1 MTTITN
7 YINERKESGTIF
19 VLKGFDL
26 NDNGF
31 IKSYLSETIKN
42 PIQRFFSLTQQ
53 ETPVIAFDEFI
64 PLYTF
69 IYSQFKKIIILDNP
83 IYLNLYPV
91 NAVLNDEIK
100 NTLLN
105 HLNEEVEDETELAD
119 NTPYSNIYSNL
130 VKTGSTFA
138 CCYNID
144 DSKLKADKVEIV
156 VFGNNDYSKELE
168 ESTDK
173 NLEYRNIY
181 GELDYFNLVQELI
194 NEPNNCYCVNYEN
207 YNYGK
212 ETIKRALMLLNSNF
226 NNRLFIASLEQQII
240 DEEDK
245 YEDIDKIMK
254 KYWGYE
260 TYKQLKVYDLVEL
273 QKGIKKIITISQ
285 KRIINDILEQ
295 SENSINGRSHR
306 DIFVTAPTGAGK
318 SLLFQLPA
326 IYMAEKYNFVTLV
339 ITPLISL
346 MNDQID
352 ALKEIGYNAARTI
365 NSDISPV
372 IKQEILDDIAN
383 SKAHILY
390 LSPESLLS
398 KSDMEQLIG
407 TRKIGMVVIDEAHI
421 VTTWGKQFRP
431 DYWFLGDHI
440 QKIRTA
446 QDKKYNQS
454 FVLATFTATA
464 IYGGKED
471 MYGETKASL
480 HMFDPITYLGYLKR
494 DNIEI
499 NICEIQKVT
508 KKEEYE
514 IDKFD
519 DLINSVI
526 KPNLARSKKILIY
539 FPTVSLI
546 SRFKSYCFSKNL
558 GQYIS
563 IYHGQLTSDM
573 KTENFE
579 EFRNGNR
586 KVMLA
591 TKAFGMGINISD
603 ISVVSHFA
611 PTGNVCDYMQ
621 EIGRVARDSNIQGNA
636 VYNHMSND
644 FKHINRL
651 QGLSAI
657 KNYQLVNVIKKIW
670 ELYNEYRNNPDLR
683 NTKKRNAM
691 LIDTECF
698 SYIFNSPLGD
708 ENDLINKVK
717 TAMLLIQKDYDNRSF
732 SPFHFRPSTLFE
744 YGFLAINPIYQN
756 LLNKKY
762 NNSVEEVYN
771 AAHICKVNL
780 KKIWEKEYQKDIS
793 FPKFKFLLY
802 SGSKELNF
810 NSKYKFSPAVSIDII
825 FENKYYSIYEN
836 RINILKEIVN
846 ETITKSKYYSF
857 DMMLDKFMEL
867 AKIKKDNIN
876 KYLAESI
883 LNTFIASINAY
894 KNNNYGQKYNSKI
907 YTCKEVCKMK
917 ENSKVIPFYLFDT
930 SADYFFKWIDNTYRY
945 IINNLV
951 DNKLYLDL
959 SKNNN
964 YSKGIF
970 TILGL
975 LEAIGVLNFKSLGG
989 TNSQIYIYVNE
1000 TKSMQ
1005 IVKDKPYLYKNKL
1018 LELINNRHSE
1028 SVKMLSFLYKGKFSS
1043 DEIWEHLENYFLG
1056 ILPKELQDEANDQ
1069 VIDKD
1074 TLVEKPVKFET
1085 GCNLKE
1091 DYSNWEEASGL
1102 YEVPIMK
1109 KIVKSEIPLADYYD
1123 SSLIIDEYRI
1133 NGCFTWVNQKLMLTT
1148 GEENPELREVAEK
1161 AGWFCFPINSVSI
1174 DQIKTILE

>member
-1 MTTITN
+1 MTTIKN
-7 YINERKESGTIF
+7 YINENNQSGTLF

-26 NDNGF
+26 TENGF
-31 IKSYLSETIKN
+31 NKVYLEDSFNNKAFN
-42 PIQRFFSLTQQ
+42 RLAFLTQQ
-53 ETPVIAFDEFI
+53 EVAVISYEEFI
-64 PLYTF
+64 CINAL
-69 IYSQFKKIIILDNP
+69 IKEVFKKIVILDNP

-91 NAVLNDEIK
+91 NVNLNGEIEESLLKHFDDE
-100 NTLLN
+100 
-105 HLNEEVEDETELAD
+105 VDENTELAD
-119 NTPYSNIYSNL
+119 ITPYLDIYNNFI
-130 VKTGSTFA
+130 KTNFGIA
-138 CCYNID
+138 CSYNID
-144 DSKLKADKVEIV
+144 DSILKTDKVEIIV
-156 VFGNNDYSKELE
+156 LGNNDYSKELE
-168 ESTDK
+168 EYTDITK

-181 GELDYFNLVQELI
+181 TELDYFNLVQELI
-194 NEPNNCYCVNYEN
+194 NEQNNCYCVNYEN

-212 ETIKRALMLLNSNF
+212 ETIKRALMLLNSNYC
-226 NNRLFIASLEQQII
+226 NRLFIASSEQQII

-245 YEDIDKIMK
+245 YEDVDKIMK

-260 TYKQLKVYDLVEL
+260 TYKQLKVYDLEEL
-273 QKGIKKIITISQ
+273 QKGIKKIKTISQ

-295 SENSINGRSHR
+295 SENTIKGISHR
-306 DIFVTAPTGAGK
+306 DIFVTAPTSAGK
-318 SLLFQLPA
+318 SLVFLLPA
-326 IYMAEKYNFVTLV
+326 IYMAEKNNLVTIV
-339 ITPLISL
+339 VSPLISL
-346 MNDQID
+346 MKDQID
-352 ALKEIGYNAARTI
+352 ELKTKGYNAARTI
-365 NSDISPV
+365 NSDVLPL

-398 KSDMEQLIG
+398 KSDIEQLIG
-407 TRKIGMVVIDEAHI
+407 KRRIGMVVIDEAHI

-471 MYGETKASL
+471 MYGETKSSL
-480 HMFDPITYLGYLKR
+480 HMFNPITYLGYLKR

-499 NICEIQKVT
+499 DISEV
-508 KKEEYE
+508 KKESNKKEYE
-514 IDKFD
+514 SDKFD
-519 DLINSVI
+519 NLINYVI
-526 KPNLARSKKILIY
+526 KPSLVRGQKTLIY

-546 SRFKSYCFSKNL
+546 NRFYDYCNKNL
-558 GQYIS
+558 LQYIS
-563 IYHGQLTSDM
+563 IYHGQLPSDM
-573 KTENFE
+573 KNKYFE
-579 EFRNGNR
+579 EFKNGNR

-591 TKAFGMGINISD
+591 TKAFGMGINIPD

-621 EIGRVARDSNIQGNA
+621 EIGRVARSSNIHGYA
-636 VYNHMSND
+636 IYKHMSKD

-651 QGLSAI
+651 HGLSAI
-657 KNYQLVNVIKKIW
+657 KPYQLVNVIKKIN
-670 ELYNEYRNNPDLR
+670 ELYKEYRKNPNLK
-683 NTKKRNAM
+683 NTKKSNAM
-691 LIDTECF
+691 LIDTDCF
-698 SYIFNSPLGD
+698 SYIFNSSLRD

-717 TAMLLIQKDYDNRSF
+717 TALLLIQKDYDNKSF

-780 KKIWEKEYQKDIS
+780 KKIWEKDYQEKFS

-802 SGSKELNF
+802 SGSKELDF
-810 NSKYKFSPAVSIDII
+810 NTKYKFSTAVAIDILY
-825 FENKYYSIYEN
+825 ENKYYSNYEN
-836 RINILKEIVN
+836 RINTLKEIVY
-846 ETITKSKYYSF
+846 ETISKNKYYSI
-857 DMMLDKFMEL
+857 DMM
-867 AKIKKDNIN
+867 IKSFIEKARKNKDNIDS
-876 KYLAESI
+876 YMAESI
-883 LNTFIASINAY
+883 INTFMTSINAY
-894 KNNNYGQKYNSKI
+894 KNNNYEQKCNSKI
-907 YTCKEVCKMK
+907 YAYK
-917 ENSKVIPFYLFDT
+917 ENIKMAPSYLFDT
-930 SADYFFKWIDNTYRY
+930 SSENFFKWIDNTFKF
-945 IINNLV
+945 IENNLV
-951 DNKLYLDL
+951 DHKLYLNL
-959 SKNNN
+959 SLSN
-964 YSKGIF
+964 SKGIF
-970 TILGL
+970 TLLGL
-975 LEAIGVLNFKSLGG
+975 LEAIGVLKFKSLGG

-1000 TKSMQ
+1000 TKRMQ
-1005 IVKDKPYLYKNKL
+1005 IVSDKPYAYKNKL
-1018 LELINNRHSE
+1018 LESINNRHSE
-1028 SVKMLSFLYKGKFSS
+1028 SVKMLSFLYEGKFSS

-1056 ILPKELQDEANDQ
+1056 ILPKELQDDANNQ

-1102 YEVPIMK
+1102 YDVAVMK
-1109 KIVKSEIPLADYYD
+1109 EIVASEIPLADYYN
-1123 SSLIIDEYRI
+1123 SSLIIDDFRI
-1133 NGCFTWVNQKLMLTT
+1133 NGCFTWVDQKLMLTT

-1161 AGWFCFPINSVSI
+1161 SGWLCFPIDTVLI